1 MDKRSSA
8 WPCHVSPSDDGCRS
22 SVSDFFCANDI
33 AGWITSDE
41 AFKALLQTAPP
52 GKRDYYNSIRAQIQR
67 YKREHECSRFWLFS
81 LRDDRSVLMSFF
93 ERL

>member
-1 MDKRSSA
+1 MCALIVSHTL
-8 WPCHVSPSDDGCRS
+8 WP
-22 SVSDFFCANDI
+22 A

-41 AFKALLQTAPP
+41 AFKALLHTAPP
-52 GKRDYYNSIRAQIQR
+52 GKRDYYNSIRSQIQR